1 MANTDG
7 GWLFLGMEDD
17 GTPTGVDRQH
27 RNGQYMEAV
36 IQENTTPS
44 LYVRAH
50 IEHWDGYD
58 ILAIEVPISRQL
70 MMTAEGKYL
79 RRRLKRDGMPETVA
93 LKPYEI
99 LQCLSYIQAL
109 DPSAQVIEDVP
120 AETVLSPLERERLRN
135 MIRTY
140 RGDMAL
146 LDLSGSEL
154 DRALGFVRERDG
166 QWYPTI
172 AGLLMVGQESY
183 IRQYV
188 PSHEVL
194 FQVLAGGNVIIA
206 TTKKSCDFSRL
217 FCYSA

>member
-1 MANTDG
+1 M
-7 GWLFLGMEDD
+7 
-17 GTPTGVDRQH
+17 
-27 RNGQYMEAV
+27 
-36 IQENTTPS
+36 
-44 LYVRAH
+44 
-50 IEHWDGYD
+50 
-58 ILAIEVPISRQL
+58 
-70 MMTAEGKYL
+70 
-79 RRRLKRDGMPETVA
+79 A

-99 LQCLSYIQAL
+99 LQRLSYIQAL

-120 AETVLSPLERERLRN
+120 AETVLSPLERARLRN

-140 RGDMAL
+140 HGDMAL
-146 LDLSGSEL
+146 LDLSDPEL

-188 PSHEVL
+188 PSHKVL
-194 FQVLAGGNVIIA
+194 FQVLDGGNVIIA
-206 TTKKSCDFSRL
+206 TTKKSCDFSRS

>member
-27 RNGQYMEAV
+27 WNGQYMETV

-44 LYVRAH
+44 LYVLAH
-50 IEHWDGYD
+50 IEHWDGYN

-79 RRRLKRDGMPETVA
+79 RRRLKRDGTPETVA

-99 LQCLSYIQAL
+99 LQRLSYIQAL

-120 AETVLSPLERERLRN
+120 AETVLSPLERECLRN

-140 RGDMAL
+140 RGDMPCWIFQTPNL
-146 LDLSGSEL
+146 IELWDLSENGMANGIPQL
-154 DRALGFVRERDG
+154 QD
-166 QWYPTI
+166 Y
-172 AGLLMVGQESY
+172 
-183 IRQYV
+183 
-188 PSHEVL
+188 
-194 FQVLAGGNVIIA
+194 
-206 TTKKSCDFSRL
+206 
-217 FCYSA
+217 